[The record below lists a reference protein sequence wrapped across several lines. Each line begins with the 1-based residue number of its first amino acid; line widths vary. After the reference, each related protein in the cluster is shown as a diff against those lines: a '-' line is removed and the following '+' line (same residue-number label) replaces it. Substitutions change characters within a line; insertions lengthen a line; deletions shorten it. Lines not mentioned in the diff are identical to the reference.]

1 MSPSA
6 TQRTRVLLMATSMR
20 GGGSEHQVAL
30 LAEHLPRDRFD
41 VHLYLTHAEGVLLQ
55 RIPGDVRIH
64 SWSHG
69 VGSDSSGRS
78 GIGRLFDRWPGTI
91 LRRQALDFADIVN
104 RERIDVIYDR
114 AFHNTMI
121 AGHPSIRGQV
131 RARRVSTIVS
141 PPHVA
146 LPMVEKRFVG
156 AKRRLLADAYR
167 RSDQVIAVSS
177 VAADS
182 AARYYGLP
190 RDQIAVVANPVDV
203 DEVRKTAGGPCGV
216 PCEVPP
222 SDQPVNQAVSTLS
235 RPELRLVCVGRMTA
249 EKGQADLVEA
259 IGMLPS
265 RWPKDLRER
274 LVVRFIG
281 DGPDRQALETR
292 WLEIC
297 GGDGTVDGHRAEFA
311 GAISPAVCEI
321 ARADGLVLPSHF
333 EGMPNVV
340 LEAFALGVPVVATRS
355 GGTVDLQADPSRPT
369 CFWAEPRD
377 AGSIA
382 EAMREFAED
391 PQRRERHVRAA
402 GELIRG
408 DHAIERAIER
418 IGGFLH
424 G

>member
-1 MSPSA
+1 MSPST

-41 VHLYLTHAEGVLLQ
+41 VHLYLTHAEGVLLE

-78 GIGRLFDRWPGTI
+78 GIERLLDRWPGTI
-91 LRRQALDFADIVN
+91 LRRQALDFAEIVN
-104 RERIDVIYDR
+104 REWIDVIYDR

-121 AGHPSIRGQV
+121 AGHPSIRGLV

-190 RDQIAVVANPVDV
+190 REQIAVVANPVDV
-203 DEVRKTAGGPCGV
+203 DEVRKTAGV
-216 PCEVPP
+216 PREVPP
-222 SDQPVNQAVSTLS
+222 SGEPANQPVSTPS
-235 RPELRLVCVGRMTA
+235 RAELRLVCVGRMTP

-265 RWPKDLRER
+265 GWPEGLRER

-281 DGPDRQALETR
+281 DGPNRRALETR
-292 WLEIC
+292 WRQIC
-297 GGDGTVDGHRAEFA
+297 RADGTVDGHRAEFV

-355 GGTVDLQADPSRPT
+355 GGTVDLQADPSCPT
-369 CFWAEPRD
+369 CFWAEPGD
-377 AGSIA
+377 PASIA
-382 EAMREFAED
+382 KALWEFAED
-391 PQRRERHVRAA
+391 PQRREGHVRAA

-408 DHAIERAIER
+408 DHAIGRAIER